1 MAIAG
6 APSATARTRS
16 APKGEHLACSDTH
29 EPRPAT
35 RIPCRPSDTQLLV
48 STSQNLTP
56 HFTLHLLG
64 VKLSAEMESVN
75 TDDVSDILAALRRI
89 GGEPTYIEAKKAA
102 GGLPKSVRETL
113 SAFSNTDG
121 GTILLGV
128 DEANGFTLVD
138 LDDPVALRDSLARM
152 SRNDLTPSLQVSLE
166 IVEVEGCRVVA
177 AEVPPAPA
185 DQRPVYVT
193 AQGIASGSYL
203 RGGDGDRHMTQSEIA
218 MVVAS
223 RAQPIYDREPVPGS
237 SIGDLDD
244 EAIRR
249 TLRKIRSG
257 FPKLARSD
265 DTTIL
270 FRLGITTGTA
280 PESPLTLAGLLAFGE
295 FPQQFFPQ
303 LMVSVIVHS
312 PEPFS
317 DTRFLD
323 NQTVRGSIP
332 EMVETT
338 LSTVRRNLAV
348 RAVISDRGGRVDEIE
363 YPLEAVREAVV
374 NALMHR
380 DYSPV
385 TRGTQV
391 QIELFPDR
399 LVVRSPGGLYGGVL
413 IDELG
418 EEGISSSR
426 NAVLASLLA
435 DTYLP
440 SSNELVAENRSSG
453 IPAML
458 DVARRR
464 GLPRPAF
471 RSTISSFVVT
481 MARSELLRPEI
492 RTWIARLHAHLPTP
506 AHHIALA
513 MLHEGYLTNEMLR
526 QWGVDRIAAG
536 QVLRDLIDQGLAI
549 KEGGRRYA
557 QYVLDPTTL
566 GEPAVSDHTINPLA
580 SIDELLAS
588 RGEVTASELA
598 ELTGLSRTAVL
609 NHLRILV
616 ENGAVTAVGAVH
628 SPNRRYRWTLPT
640 PERPR

>member
-1 MAIAG
+1 
-6 APSATARTRS
+6 
-16 APKGEHLACSDTH
+16 
-29 EPRPAT
+29 
-35 RIPCRPSDTQLLV
+35 
-48 STSQNLTP
+48 
-56 HFTLHLLG
+56 
-64 VKLSAEMESVN
+64 VKFGDEIGIVN
-75 TDDVSDILAALRRI
+75 ADDVTEILTALRRI
-89 GGEPTYIEAKKAA
+89 GGEPTHIEAKKAS

-128 DEANGFTLVD
+128 DEANGFATIE
-138 LDDPVALRDSLARM
+138 LDNPVALRDGLVRM
-152 SRNDLTPSLQVSLE
+152 FRDDLTPPLQASTE
-166 IVEVEGCRVVA
+166 IVEVEGHRVVA
-177 AEVPPAPA
+177 TEVPPAPA

-218 MVVAS
+218 MVMAS
-223 RAQPIYDREPVPGS
+223 RTQPSYDREPVAGS
-237 SIGDLDD
+237 TTTDLDD

-249 TLRKIRSG
+249 TLRRIRNG

-265 DTTIL
+265 DAVIL
-270 FRLGITTGTA
+270 YRLGIAAGNDSD
-280 PESPLTLAGLLAFGE
+280 SPLTLAGLLAFGQ

-303 LMVSVIVHS
+303 LMVSVVVHS
-312 PEPFS
+312 PDS
-317 DTRFLD
+317 TTGIRFLD

-338 LSTVRRNLAV
+338 LATLRRNLAV

-426 NAVLASLLA
+426 NAVLASILA

-440 SSNELVAENRSSG
+440 SSNDLVAENRSSG

-464 GLPRPAF
+464 GLPRPTF
-471 RSTISSFVVT
+471 RSAISNFVVT

-492 RTWIARLHAHLPTP
+492 RTWIAGLHAHLPTP

-536 QVLRDLIDQGLAI
+536 QVLRDLVGQGLAI

-557 QYVLDPTTL
+557 QYVLDPTIL
-566 GEPAVSDHTINPLA
+566 GRPASPGLVATP
-580 SIDELLAS
+580 LLALEEALSS
-588 RGEVTASELA
+588 RGAATASELA

-609 NHLRILV
+609 NRLSSLV
-616 ENGAVTAVGAVH
+616 KTGTVIAVGAAR
-628 SPNRRYRWTLPT
+628 SPKRRYRWVATSEAAKGP
-640 PERPR
+640 

>member
-1 MAIAG
+1 MRGQKVARGVGAG
-6 APSATARTRS
+6 VRAS
-16 APKGEHLACSDTH
+16 KGRQPLSVVASCWRLLHTSHYFAGNFTSCLACVKFSD
-29 EPRPAT
+29 
-35 RIPCRPSDTQLLV
+35 
-48 STSQNLTP
+48 
-56 HFTLHLLG
+56 
-64 VKLSAEMESVN
+64 EMWLMN
-75 TDDVSDILAALRRI
+75 GDDVADILAALRRI
-89 GGEPTYIEAKKAA
+89 GGEPTRVEAKRAA

-128 DEANGFTLVD
+128 DEEAGFATIS
-138 LDDPVALRDSLARM
+138 LDDPASLRDGLVQM
-152 SRNDLTPSLQVSLE
+152 SRDDLTPPLLVSAD
-166 IVEVEGCRVVA
+166 VVQVEGHDIVIG
-177 AEVPPAPA
+177 EVSPVPA
-185 DQRPVYVT
+185 DRRPVYVT
-193 AQGIASGSYL
+193 SQGVTGGSYL
-203 RGGDGDRHMTQSEIA
+203 RGGDGDRHMTESEVA
-218 MVVAS
+218 MVMSARV
-223 RAQPIYDREPVPGS
+223 QPTYDREPVVGS
-237 SIGDLDD
+237 SAADLDGD
-244 EAIRR
+244 ALRR
-249 TLRKIRSG
+249 TLQRVRSG
-257 FPKLARSD
+257 YPKLGQSD
-265 DTTIL
+265 EPTVC
-270 FRLGITTGTA
+270 FRLGITAG
-280 PESPLTLAGLLAFGE
+280 PEAGSPLTLAGLLAFGQ

-303 LMVSVIVHS
+303 LMVSVVVHAPDPS
-312 PEPFS
+312 
-317 DTRFLD
+317 TGVRFLE

-332 EMVETT
+332 EMVEA
-338 LSTVRRNLAV
+338 TVSMLRRNLAV
-348 RAVISDRGGRVDEIE
+348 RAVITDRGSRVDEVE

-399 LVVRSPGGLYGGVL
+399 LVVRSPGGLYGGVV

-440 SSNELVAENRSSG
+440 ASGELVAENRSSG

-471 RSTISSFVVT
+471 RSTITTFVVT
-481 MARSELLRPEI
+481 MARSELLSPRV
-492 RTWIARLHAHLPTP
+492 RAWIAGLRAHLPTP

-536 QVLRDLIDQGLAI
+536 QVLRDLVDQGIAV

-557 QYVLDPTTL
+557 RYVLDPAAAGRQVQPDLFTAL
-566 GEPAVSDHTINPLA
+566 GLSVAEALRVHG
-580 SIDELLAS
+580 ELSA
-588 RGEVTASELA
+588 RELE
-598 ELTGLSRTAVL
+598 ELTALSRSAIL
-609 NHLRILV
+609 GHLRRLTEDGV
-616 ENGAVTAVGAVH
+616 VVTVGAAR
-628 SPNRRYRWTLPT
+628 SPRRRYRWAPT
-640 PERPR
+640 PPKETG